1 MRFAR
6 EAFFARHKHDKQ
18 FAELGERRR
27 RTEMIVILLEVP
39 WRVAQF
45 VCQFWDGCHVISCD
59 STRAQPFFEPGASLK
74 CDKMKL
80 CVIVDRQTPRGVHV
94 AVFAL
99 QLSATLHP

>member
-45 VCQFWDGCHVISCD
+45 VLSVLGWMPCD
-59 STRAQPFFEPGASLK
+59 I
-74 CDKMKL
+74 M
-80 CVIVDRQTPRGVHV
+80 
-94 AVFAL
+94 
-99 QLSATLHP
+99 